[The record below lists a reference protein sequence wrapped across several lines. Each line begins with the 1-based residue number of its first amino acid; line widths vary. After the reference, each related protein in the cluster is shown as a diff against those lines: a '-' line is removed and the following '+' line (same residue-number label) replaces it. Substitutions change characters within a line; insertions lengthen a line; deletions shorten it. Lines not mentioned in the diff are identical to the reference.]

1 MLAALATPGCCL
13 LARLPVLVLAFTH
26 TSPETGNLQGL
37 EHWSIGSPS
46 RTRQELSS
54 GDFKT
59 TYFIFS
65 SIWTLLGSVCI
76 VCECVCTHMCWCSWW
91 NMYMLAY
98 TKELGLDYVNK
109 FLTGCFQR
117 RFNLR
122 IQLLR
127 WANYSLGELPGRRG
141 MRTFLFPGRVWG
153 MGE

>member
-1 MLAALATPGCCL
+1 
-13 LARLPVLVLAFTH
+13 
-26 TSPETGNLQGL
+26 
-37 EHWSIGSPS
+37 
-46 RTRQELSS
+46 
-54 GDFKT
+54 
-59 TYFIFS
+59 
-65 SIWTLLGSVCI
+65 
-76 VCECVCTHMCWCSWW
+76 
-91 NMYMLAY
+91 MLAY